1 MACKSGPNIGKAS
14 LIFSMD
20 GATPRGFSSVDNEIE
35 DRGRGRN
42 RRRRRKCGI
51 SGGSGRDKSKGR
63 GSFSMDGSNDF
74 ISVPIDSDDDMSA
87 FSNFTFLAW
96 IYPTTSANFWIL
108 SKGIEG
114 DNDDS
119 EFGLYLNSDGKAEVI
134 IYDQSE
140 EKFTKSITANAL
152 AANKWHFIAATYN
165 GSNLQVSANLLD
177 KGANQASTV
186 AIENTDTQVYIG
198 RSHGNNF
205 ANGFISSVY
214 MYDEALSDR
223 EISDFYIAT
232 KSKFKDVATP
242 VAGTGTGDEDV
253 EVSEP
258 SFKFTVVPRSSIVFT
273 NKNGQTLQTGYS
285 NYLDLSETNSVNI
298 NFDGTLIEDVYG
310 GNSDYNANFQST
322 TFTHNGETVRRFH
335 RDWGSSSGVKTI
347 ELFGHSGEAMLVA
360 PGAQEVLPINGW
372 GHWSNGRTLM
382 PSYIFKTDRNIDV
395 GTMMPSGNS
404 FSQIGWLYRAGFHNG
419 PYNLNDWD
427 ITNITSLNRVFQ
439 WGRGF
444 NQPLGNWD
452 TSNVTD
458 MYQTFLLCGSFDQDI
473 GNWDVSN
480 VTTMHQ
486 TFRNC
491 TVFNNGGSS
500 SIGNWDTSSVT
511 TMNGTF
517 TNCQDFNQDIG
528 SWDTSSCSD
537 FTSTFYNC
545 YDFDQDLS
553 SWDFRAIDS
562 ETRLTNF
569 MYGCTLSTANYNA
582 LLVRLK
588 NQVDD
593 MDFNGD
599 DVVVN
604 FGSSTHS
611 GAGTSARSYLISEHD
626 WTITDGGS
634 A

>member
-20 GATPRGFSSVDNEIE
+20 GATPRGFSSADNEIE

-42 RRRRRKCGI
+42 RRKRRKCGI

-63 GSFSMDGSNDF
+63 GSFSMDGTNDF

-152 AANKWHFIAATYN
+152 AANKWHFVAATYN

-186 AIENTDTQVYIG
+186 AIENTNTQIYIG
-198 RSHGNNF
+198 RSHGSNY

-232 KSKFKDVATP
+232 RSKFGAVAAQ
-242 VAGTGTGDEDV
+242 VAGAGTGDEDV
-253 EVSEP
+253 EAQP
-258 SFKFTVVPRSSIVFT
+258 FTFT
-273 NKNGQTLQTGYS
+273 QNPAYNFGSGSYAITLVLNGGTP
-285 NYLDLSETNSVNI
+285 NI
-298 NFDGTLIEDVYG
+298 TVDWGDGTTSTITSTFSPVHTYSDSSTKTIKVTGTINGNQLFTSSSVRTISLGDSDWLSNRTSFNSLFYNNTVF
-310 GNSDYNANFQST
+310 NSDI
-322 TFTHNGETVRRFH
+322 
-335 RDWGSSSGVKTI
+335 SG
-347 ELFGHSGEAMLVA
+347 
-360 PGAQEVLPINGW
+360 
-372 GHWSNGRTLM
+372 
-382 PSYIFKTDRNIDV
+382 
-395 GTMMPSGNS
+395 
-404 FSQIGWLYRAGFHNG
+404 
-419 PYNLNDWD
+419 
-427 ITNITSLNRVFQ
+427 
-439 WGRGF
+439 
-444 NQPLGNWD
+444 WD
-452 TSNVTD
+452 TSSITD
-458 MYQTFLLCGSFDQDI
+458 MYRMFRGATAFNQDIGGWNTGSVRNFREMFYGASSFDQDI
-473 GNWDVSN
+473 
-480 VTTMHQ
+480 
-486 TFRNC
+486 
-491 TVFNNGGSS
+491 
-500 SIGNWDTSSVT
+500 
-511 TMNGTF
+511 
-517 TNCQDFNQDIG
+517 
-528 SWDTSSCSD
+528 
-537 FTSTFYNC
+537 
-545 YDFDQDLS
+545 S
-553 SWDFRAIDS
+553 SWDFR
-562 ETRLTNF
+562 
-569 MYGCTLSTANYNA
+569 GCDDENDLRDFFRNAQLSTSNYNA
-582 LLVRLK
+582 LLVRWR
-588 NQVDD
+588 NQVDS

-599 DVVVN
+599 DMIVHM
-604 FGSSTHS
+604 GSSTRS
-611 GAGTSARSYLISEHD
+611 GTGASARSYLISEHD

>member
-1 MACKSGPNIGKAS
+1 MACKSGPNVSKAS

-63 GSFSMDGSNDF
+63 GSFSMDGNDDF

-87 FSNFTFLAW
+87 FSNFTFLSW

-114 DNDDS
+114 DDDDS
-119 EFGLYLNSDGKAEVI
+119 EFGLYLNSDGKAEVL

-152 AANKWHFIAATYN
+152 AANKWHFIAATYD
-165 GSNLQVSANLLD
+165 GSNLQVSANILD

-186 AIENTDTQVYIG
+186 AIENTDTQIYIG
-198 RSHGNNF
+198 RSHGSNY

-232 KSKFKDVATP
+232 KSKFGTVATQ
-242 VAGTGTGDEDV
+242 VAGTGTGDEDTETSNLKLKIYTTTSPTSNNFFRPPSTAV
-253 EVSEP
+253 AAGESYTINWGNGTTSTIDSNTGTSTIYPYDSSDASSEFTITVSEIASLTNHP
-258 SFKFTVVPRSSIVFT
+258 FLAGLLRSSFITWTYYEV
-273 NKNGQTLQTGYS
+273 L
-285 NYLDLSETNSVNI
+285 
-298 NFDGTLIEDVYG
+298 
-310 GNSDYNANFQST
+310 
-322 TFTHNGETVRRFH
+322 
-335 RDWGSSSGVKTI
+335 DWGD
-347 ELFGHSGEAMLVA
+347 
-360 PGAQEVLPINGW
+360 LPDRSDNSAGSTFAFVRNYNRKVPSIPTFINGTRLFFRCQTF
-372 GHWSNGRTLM
+372 N
-382 PSYIFKTDRNIDV
+382 N
-395 GTMMPSGNS
+395 
-404 FSQIGWLYRAGFHNG
+404 AGSS
-419 PYNLNDWD
+419 D
-427 ITNITSLNRVFQ
+427 IN
-439 WGRGF
+439 
-444 NQPLGNWD
+444 NWD
-452 TSNVTD
+452 TSHFTSL
-458 MYQTFLLCGSFDQDI
+458 YQAFVRCFVFNQPI

-480 VTTMHQ
+480 VTRMDSCFSTAY
-486 TFRNC
+486 
-491 TVFNNGGSS
+491 
-500 SIGNWDTSSVT
+500 
-511 TMNGTF
+511 
-517 TNCQDFNQDIG
+517 DFNQDIG
-528 SWDTSSCSD
+528 SWDTSSCTN
-537 FTSTFYNC
+537 FTSMFYNAF
-545 YDFDQDLS
+545 DFDQDLS

-582 LLVRLK
+582 LLQRWAS
-588 NQVDD
+588 QVDD

-604 FGSSTHS
+604 CGNSTHS
-611 GAGTSARSYLISEHD
+611 GAGTSARSTLINDYD
-626 WTITDGGS
+626 WSITDGG
-634 A
+634 AA

>member
-42 RRRRRKCGI
+42 RRKRRKCGI

-63 GSFSMDGSNDF
+63 GSFSMDGTNDF

-114 DNDDS
+114 DDDDS

-165 GSNLQVSANLLD
+165 GSNLQVSANLVD

-186 AIENTDTQVYIG
+186 AIENTDTQIYIG
-198 RSHGNNF
+198 RSHGSNF
-205 ANGFISSVY
+205 ANGFISSIY

-232 KSKFKDVATP
+232 RSKFGDVAAQ
-242 VAGTGTGDEDV
+242 VAGTGTGDEDTETSNLKLKV
-253 EVSEP
+253 YTTSNPAGYQFFRPPSTAVAAGESYTINWGNGTTSTIDSNTGTSVIQPYDSSDANSEFTITVSELASLTNHP
-258 SFKFTVVPRSSIVFT
+258 FLSNRINSSF
-273 NKNGQTLQTGYS
+273 
-285 NYLDLSETNSVNI
+285 
-298 NFDGTLIEDVYG
+298 
-310 GNSDYNANFQST
+310 ST
-322 TFTHNGETVRRFH
+322 WHYYEVL
-335 RDWGSSSGVKTI
+335 DWGDFPDRSDNSAASPFGLSVSYNRKVPSIPTFLNGLGLFKRGQSFNNAGSSD
-347 ELFGHSGEAMLVA
+347 
-360 PGAQEVLPINGW
+360 IN
-372 GHWSNGRTLM
+372 
-382 PSYIFKTDRNIDV
+382 
-395 GTMMPSGNS
+395 
-404 FSQIGWLYRAGFHNG
+404 
-419 PYNLNDWD
+419 
-427 ITNITSLNRVFQ
+427 
-439 WGRGF
+439 
-444 NQPLGNWD
+444 NWD
-452 TSNVTD
+452 TSHFTLL
-458 MYQTFLLCGSFDQDI
+458 YQAFWRCYVFNQPI

-480 VTTMHQ
+480 VTRMDQ
-486 TFRNC
+486 CFYSAR
-491 TVFNNGGSS
+491 
-500 SIGNWDTSSVT
+500 
-511 TMNGTF
+511 
-517 TNCQDFNQDIG
+517 DFNQDIG
-528 SWDTSSCSD
+528 SWDTSSCTN
-537 FTSTFYNC
+537 FTSMFYGC
-545 YDFDQDLS
+545 SDFDQDLS

-562 ETRLTNF
+562 ETRLSNF

-588 NQVDD
+588 NQADD

-599 DVVVN
+599 DVVVS
-604 FGSSTHS
+604 FGNSTHS
-611 GAGTSARSYLISEHD
+611 GTGTSARSYLINEHD